1 MRLALALGAL
11 AVVLSAG
18 VLAFTFVRAI
28 SGAPNCQSLA
38 WDSAPAP
45 EDLPDGWAIAT
56 SNYFVGSLTATLDGP
71 ASTVETSD
79 GSIFATVTC
88 YAGDAAEA
96 LARSRAAD
104 ADTAGNTVAELDLG
118 DVGYSVGNASS
129 GTTAMHFMRDDLT
142 AHLAVSGSVAEEDLF
157 AVAEAFDLA
166 IRGARAGRAPTA
178 APGQAEVPPDDSA
191 EPIDELPLESDLPEE
206 SPVAPE
212 LEAMLPTVIDGAPF
226 IANSA
231 NGADVPA
238 DTPGSRA
245 LMASLRA
252 MDKTP
257 ADLQVAEAY
266 DESETLDLYLLAFRL
281 PGEDG
286 AVLREMILESWL
298 SANAAGVTREPVTLA
313 NKEFVHVSYGDEDA
327 DAYVFTNE
335 DAVIIVHTADAA
347 LAEAAAEALP

>member
-1 MRLALALGAL
+1 VRLALALGAL

-18 VLAFTFVRAI
+18 ALAFTVVRSI

-38 WDSAPAP
+38 WDSAPAA
-45 EDLPDGWAIAT
+45 ENLPAGWAIAT
-56 SNYFVGSLTATLDGP
+56 SNFFVGSLTATLDGP
-71 ASTVETSD
+71 ASTDETSD

-118 DVGYSVGNASS
+118 DVGYSVGNESS

-166 IRGARAGRAPTA
+166 IRDARAGRAPSA
-178 APGQAEVPPDDSA
+178 APGQAEIPPENSA

-298 SANAAGVTREPVTLA
+298 SANAAGVTQEPVTLA
-313 NKEFVHVSYGDEDA
+313 DKEFVHVSYGDEDA

-347 LAEAAAEALP
+347 LAEAAAAALP

>member
-1 MRLALALGAL
+1 
-11 AVVLSAG
+11 
-18 VLAFTFVRAI
+18 
-28 SGAPNCQSLA
+28 
-38 WDSAPAP
+38 
-45 EDLPDGWAIAT
+45 
-56 SNYFVGSLTATLDGP
+56 
-71 ASTVETSD
+71 
-79 GSIFATVTC
+79 
-88 YAGDAAEA
+88 
-96 LARSRAAD
+96 
-104 ADTAGNTVAELDLG
+104 
-118 DVGYSVGNASS
+118 
-129 GTTAMHFMRDDLT
+129 MHFMRDDLT

-166 IRGARAGRAPTA
+166 IRDARAGEVPTA
-178 APGQAEVPPDDSA
+178 APGQAELPPEDSA
-191 EPIDELPLESDLPEE
+191 EPIDELPLESNLPEE

-226 IANSA
+226 LANSA

-252 MDKTP
+252 MNKTP

-286 AVLREMILESWL
+286 AVLRGMILESWL
-298 SANAAGVTREPVTLA
+298 SANAAGVTQEPVTLA
-313 NKEFVHVSYGDEDA
+313 DKEFVHVSYGDEDA

-335 DAVIIVHTADAA
+335 DAVIIVHTSDPA